1 MACASLPRISLIKTG
16 ERIEQLRKKNGL
28 SVKQLAMI
36 LGLNSTQSIYKWQR
50 GDALPTL
57 EHLLILSI
65 VFDVP
70 IDSIVVTE

>member
-16 ERIEQLRKKNGL
+16 DRIEQLRKKNGL

-36 LGLNSTQSIYKWQR
+36 LGFNSTQSIYKWQR